1 MNHLL
6 IIIIL
11 SALASIA
18 VTRVYALPA
27 SFYRMAIFKRKP
39 LSCMTCLAF
48 WLGLVIAI
56 AISPYL
62 CIVVGL
68 ASAGA
73 AVAIANTCKL

>member
-18 VTRVYALPA
+18 VTRVHALPVT
-27 SFYRMAIFKRKP
+27 FYRMPIFKRKP
-39 LSCMTCLAF
+39 LNCMTCLAF
-48 WLGLVIAI
+48 WIGLIVAI
-56 AISPYL
+56 PISPYL

-73 AVAIANTCKL
+73 AVAIATTCKL

>member
-48 WLGLVIAI
+48 WIGLVIAI
-56 AISPYL
+56 PISPYL

-68 ASAGA
+68 ASSGA

>member
-27 SFYRMAIFKRKP
+27 SFYRMPIFKRKP
-39 LSCMTCLAF
+39 LSCMTCLSF
-48 WLGLVIAI
+48 WIGLIIAI
-56 AISPYL
+56 PISPYL

-73 AVAIANTCKL
+73 AVAIATTCKL